1 MVNVC
6 YLVDAPF
13 LGGAERY
20 VARLAAG
27 LDRRRFRPS
36 VVMRAPQS
44 PGSGMDEWKSQLEEL
59 GIPVRAVPM
68 NLPFSPHHAIPILR
82 AIADCAPHVVHVNL
96 PGPHDGQMGL
106 LVPLSR
112 MAGTAGVVVTEHL
125 PMVDTPW
132 KRGVLRR
139 ISYRW
144 VDRVVTVSQANVA
157 FLVKK
162 QFVRA
167 DKVLVVYNGLDVAYG
182 LHAGRFSQSGEDR
195 NAIRASVGLPR
206 EAVIVV
212 FVGNLLRHKGLH
224 RVIGA
229 LSRLVEF
236 PWHLLVV
243 GEGPERK
250 PCEQLLATSG
260 LSSRAT
266 FVGRLPEKYVER
278 LLGSSDLLVL
288 PSDVEGMPLVII
300 EAMACGLPVVATAVY
315 GIPEAVVD
323 GETGR
328 LTKPGDGEGL
338 RDALA
343 DLIADAEEREW
354 LGRNGRKRFE
364 ECFTLE
370 RQLRSMESLYLQ
382 VARL

>member
-1 MVNVC
+1 
-6 YLVDAPF
+6 
-13 LGGAERY
+13 
-20 VARLAAG
+20 
-27 LDRRRFRPS
+27 
-36 VVMRAPQS
+36 
-44 PGSGMDEWKSQLEEL
+44 
-59 GIPVRAVPM
+59 
-68 NLPFSPHHAIPILR
+68 
-82 AIADCAPHVVHVNL
+82 
-96 PGPHDGQMGL
+96 
-106 LVPLSR
+106 
-112 MAGTAGVVVTEHL
+112 
-125 PMVDTPW
+125 
-132 KRGVLRR
+132 
-139 ISYRW
+139 
-144 VDRVVTVSQANVA
+144 
-157 FLVKK
+157 
-162 QFVRA
+162 VRA

-250 PCEQLLATSG
+250 PCEQLLAASG